1 MIWNVLIVDD
11 DMNFR
16 YAMREAIPWADHGF
30 QVVGEAVH
38 GRQAL
43 EILEKKEVH
52 IVLTDMEMPV
62 MNGVELTEA
71 IKSLYP
77 DMIVVALSAF
87 DDFGFVK
94 ESMRLGAEDYILKQ
108 EFDGDKIIESLE
120 NICRKHVRQR
130 SRELDS
136 TRETEEVVAYIQ
148 GKSKEFPENS
158 QAVRHLRNREYLT
171 VCLADSRT
179 EYRAEDSAG
188 ADRNP
193 LFVSKT
199 GPGQWLFVCEL
210 PQTRSM
216 GEKSRQELVMIG
228 RLQSGFA
235 EKVRMGLCDSCGSA
249 EELAGMYRR
258 ARTALEYGIYF
269 PKERTFH
276 YLDMSRYEKRR
287 KRDYVY
293 EVPENLLLENP
304 EDAESVLKDMKERL
318 MENMPE
324 EEYLNR
330 SFVNLYARC
339 TGSIRRE
346 SGEGDSIAY
355 YEKLRLYGTLEEKA
369 SYTREAIRQAWEQDM
384 LASAGSDNRIIRKA
398 VEYIRRHYAEEISLG
413 DVAEYVGLSDNY
425 FSNLFKQEMDE
436 NLVSFIN
443 KVRVENAK
451 RLLDS
456 QSMKVS
462 EVAEAVGYR
471 NATYLSTIFR
481 KVTGMSISEYR
492 NRKSQ

>member
-11 DMNFR
+11 DRNFR

-120 NICRKHVRQR
+120 NICRKHAKQR

-136 TRETEEVVAYIQ
+136 TRETEEVVSYIQ
-148 GKSKEFPENS
+148 GKSEEFPEDS
-158 QAVRHLRNREYLT
+158 QAARHLRNRESLT

-179 EYRAEDSAG
+179 EYRAADSAG
-188 ADRNP
+188 ADRTP

-199 GPGQWLFVCEL
+199 GPARWLFVCEL

-216 GEKSRQELVMIG
+216 GEKSRQELAMIN
-228 RLQSGFA
+228 RLQNGFA
-235 EKVRMGLCDSCGSA
+235 DKVRMGLCDSCGDVTA
-249 EELAGMYRR
+249 LADMYRR
-258 ARTALEYGIYF
+258 ARTALEYEIYF
-269 PKERTFH
+269 PKERIFH
-276 YLDMSRYEKRR
+276 YLDMSRYEKSRE
-287 KRDYVY
+287 RDYVY
-293 EVPENLLLENP
+293 EVPETLPLESP
-304 EDAESVLKDMKERL
+304 EDAERVLREMTERL
-318 MENMPE
+318 MEYMPE

-330 SFVNLYARC
+330 SFVNFYAKC
-339 TGSIRRE
+339 TESVRQGSR
-346 SGEGDSIAY
+346 EGDAITY
-355 YEKLRLYGTLEEKA
+355 YEKLRLLGTLEEKA
-369 SYTREAIRQAWEQDM
+369 VYTLEAIRQAWEQDIF
-384 LASAGSDNRIIRKA
+384 ASAGSDNRAVRKA

-425 FSNLFKQEMDE
+425 FSNLFKQEMNE